1 MIRKTT
7 TLNKAIEHLNET
19 WNTYHRA
26 VTTGSSS
33 ALEAVTLGQKAYELH
48 GSPFGHSWH
57 ALAVWM
63 RFMCRSTPN

>member
-7 TLNKAIEHLNET
+7 TLNQTMTLLDET

-26 VTTGSSS
+26 VTTGSAS
-33 ALEAVTLGQKAYELH
+33 ALEAVAFGQKAYELH

-63 RFMCRSTPN
+63 RFMCRTTPN